1 MKRLKS
7 LALAIGFGLSL
18 LSPVM
23 AAPEVGSHGWAQ
35 VDLTLRAGPGAQH
48 DVTGSIAENSAIR
61 IQRCQVNWCMVSAGS
76 QRGWT
81 SKEALSFGAGPE
93 GPLFLVRPDYPAGGY
108 GTVCFCE
115 GRNYTGASL
124 CGTSGQVFNDLKLY
138 GYDNRFSSVKVDGYV
153 SAAACRD
160 RGFKSYCERIIES
173 QPVLHPHLMRN
184 VSSIRVY

>member
-1 MKRLKS
+1 
-7 LALAIGFGLSL
+7 LARDQKA
-18 LSPVM
+18 
-23 AAPEVGSHGWAQ
+23 
-35 VDLTLRAGPGAQH
+35 R
-48 DVTGSIAENSAIR
+48 
-61 IQRCQVNWCMVSAGS
+61 
-76 QRGWT
+76 
-81 SKEALSFGAGPE
+81 
-93 GPLFLVRPDYPAGGY
+93 GY
-108 GTVCFCE
+108 GTVCFYE